1 MEEKKEGIKEDDK
14 GKIRMGRLGAKKKD
28 EKKKEIE
35 VMGAILGKDEVQFY
49 IKDRNFKEYG
59 LDFDTKY

>member
-1 MEEKKEGIKEDDK
+1 VQVAPQVVQEKKEEAKEDDK

-35 VMGAILGKDEVQFY
+35 VMGAIVGKDEVMPL
-49 IKDRNFKEYG
+49 N
-59 LDFDTKY
+59 